1 VQQANPFKA
10 PMRQWLSSAVWLAV
24 PVVILIGSWIALF
37 RASRRDADEE
47 IRRIRFSQLL
57 FIVFALLMLGLQ
69 LSPYAAVLQ
78 YSYYASL
85 MIPLAWL
92 ALAGQLAYLLRSPRA
107 VSWRSLAGLTV
118 ASAVLTAGWSVQD
131 PQILPL
137 SRLPAPLALLL
148 GLAP

>member
-24 PVVILIGSWIALF
+24 PVVILFGSWIALF

-57 FIVFALLMLGLQ
+57 FIAFALLMLSLQ
-69 LSPYAAVLQ
+69 LTPYAAVLQ

-92 ALAGQLAYLLRSPRA
+92 ALAGQLALLLRAPGGF
-107 VSWRSLAGLTV
+107 SWGWLAGLTV
-118 ASAVLTAGWSVQD
+118 ASAVVTAGWSVHD
-131 PQILPL
+131 PKAFPL
-137 SRLPAPLALLL
+137 SRLP
-148 GLAP
+148 